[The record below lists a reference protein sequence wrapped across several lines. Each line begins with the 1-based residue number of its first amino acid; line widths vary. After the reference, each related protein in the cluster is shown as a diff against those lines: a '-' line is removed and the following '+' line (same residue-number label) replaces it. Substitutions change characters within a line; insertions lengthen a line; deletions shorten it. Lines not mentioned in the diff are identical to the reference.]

1 MKTYSIKIFALL
13 IIVIASCTEKD
24 ETCDPDCGV
33 LKDKYKTFDVSY
45 GGTRYHFTYDN
56 ECTGN
61 RVTKSGHNGGN
72 YDGWLI
78 GDKVCGSQI
87 W

>member
-1 MKTYSIKIFALL
+1 MKKILL
-13 IIVIASCTEKD
+13 LLAVTIIACNDKS
-24 ETCDPDCGV
+24 ETCDPNCGV
-33 LKDKYKTFDVSY
+33 LRNKYKTFDVSY

-56 ECTGN
+56 ECTGE

-78 GDKVCGSQI
+78 GDKVCANQI